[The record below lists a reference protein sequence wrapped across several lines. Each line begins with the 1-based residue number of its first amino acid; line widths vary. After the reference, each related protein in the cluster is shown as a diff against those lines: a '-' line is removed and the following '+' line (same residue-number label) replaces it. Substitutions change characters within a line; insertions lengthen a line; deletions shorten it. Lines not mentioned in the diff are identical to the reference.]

1 MSDEYIRK
9 NCWEHT
15 APLDFRKKIGKPI
28 KVPASGNFRRDFTF
42 VQQAPTIL
50 DLARNVISITPK
62 KNRPANADIV
72 SYVMESLV
80 KNEVPDETPFVIK
93 YDQGYTRELASVD
106 VPEFP
111 RGRTMERRA
120 DVPSGE
126 RFVRPVIEDIPVI
139 SRGLERGRTMER
151 RADVFQGLPEGYRM
165 PSAMG
170 GLSRAEQAALR
181 SEQSRERGQSSV
193 RTGIFTT
200 GSGGMRGGMTNPR
213 SPADYPGPPA

>member
-1 MSDEYIRK
+1 MLTGVMSDEWIRK

-28 KVPASGNFRRDFTF
+28 KMPASGNFRRDFTF

-50 DLARNVISITPK
+50 NLARNVIAITPK

-80 KNEVPDETPFVIK
+80 KNEVPDETPFVIN
-93 YDQGYTRELASVD
+93 YDQGYTRELANID

-111 RGRTMERRA
+111 RGRTMGRRA
-120 DVPSGE
+120 DDPNAP
-126 RFVRPVIEDIPVI
+126 RIAIEDVP
-139 SRGLERGRTMER
+139 LPAEPRGRTMER
-151 RADVFQGLPEGYRM
+151 RADIFQGLPEGYRM
-165 PSAMG
+165 RSAIG
-170 GLSRAEQAALR
+170 GLSRMEQAALR
-181 SEQSRERGQSSV
+181 SEQSRERSQPPS

-200 GSGGMRGGMTNPR
+200 SSGGMRGGMSNPR